1 MIVLYRPE
9 NLFLYPAEKW
19 VNYLKYS
26 HKRTALLTAAF
37 TIPRF
42 CQPLLKLCIFTFS

>member
-9 NLFLYPAEKW
+9 NRFYTQLK
-19 VNYLKYS
+19 NLKYS

-42 CQPLLKLCIFTFS
+42 CQLLYKICIFTFL